1 MNKNRYLAVIAAA
14 SLLLARPVAAPAQD
28 PQHPAPPPPL
38 KPGHSAGVHGAQ
50 QAHTGT
56 GLALIGGGAVIALV
70 IVAAT
75 AGGNGTGGQTNP
87 QTQSVATT
95 TTS

>member
-1 MNKNRYLAVIAAA
+1 MNRNKFLAAIAAA
-14 SLLLARPVAAPAQD
+14 GLLLALPVVALAQD
-28 PQHPAPPPPL
+28 PHPTPAPL
-38 KPGHSAGVHGAQ
+38 KPGKSAGVHGAQ
-50 QAHTGT
+50 QAHTG
-56 GLALIGGGAVIALV
+56 LALIGGGAVIAVV

-75 AGGNGTGGQTNP
+75 AGNNGNGGQTNP